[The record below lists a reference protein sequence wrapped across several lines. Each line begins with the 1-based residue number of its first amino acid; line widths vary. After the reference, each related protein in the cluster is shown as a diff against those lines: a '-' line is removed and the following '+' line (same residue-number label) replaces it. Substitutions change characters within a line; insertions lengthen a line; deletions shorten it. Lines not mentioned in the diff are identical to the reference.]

1 MWRKLSEEEKRN
13 LLANYQLGAYIVRFL
28 MGGWL
33 LFVTIG
39 YVSGL
44 RNVMVAMGQGDWFSV
59 FVGVVGGVIG
69 AVLFYGIPVWVIRN
83 IGTQEIQALK
93 NDEVYLGA
101 ALFVSGT
108 YSFRS
113 RRMGQ
118 SIRYLAKVKLL
129 DEWGNTRGMVECRSI
144 GNLRTTCREGDRIT
158 VLRLAKPDGDEL
170 VAMKKKLI

>member
-1 MWRKLSEEEKRN
+1 M
-13 LLANYQLGAYIVRFL
+13 LANYQLGAYIVRFL

-39 YVSGL
+39 YISGVRDML
-44 RNVMVAMGQGDWFSV
+44 KAMEQGDWVSV
-59 FVGVVGGVIG
+59 IVGVIGGVIAG
-69 AVLFYGIPVWVIRN
+69 IFFYGVPIWMIRN
-83 IGTQEIQALK
+83 IGTREIQALK
-93 NDEVYLGA
+93 SDEIYLGE

-118 SIRYLAKVKLL
+118 SIRYLAKIKLL
-129 DEWGNTRGMVECRSI
+129 DEWGNARKQVECRSI
-144 GNLRTTCREGDRIT
+144 GNLRATCKEGDRIT
-158 VLRLAKPDGDEL
+158 VLRLVKPDGDEL